1 MNHMDKII
9 AERIKELRNSKNI
22 TQEKLAEICGI
33 SRSKVSCWEN
43 ANRDMSITDAI
54 NLANYFKISVDSLL
68 NRDVLCKEEYIRISQ
83 KFFSRCKCSIE
94 EKIQIIRLIEDGIM
108 KDNIS
113 EIYEK
118 YKMLQ
123 NETK

>member
-1 MNHMDKII
+1 MDKII

-22 TQEKLAEICGI
+22 TQEKLAEVCGI

-54 NLANYFKISVDSLL
+54 NLANYFEISVDSLL
-68 NRDVLCKEEYIRISQ
+68 NRDVINKEEYLRISQ
-83 KFFSRCKCSIE
+83 KFFSRCKCSVD
-94 EKIQIIRLIEDGIM
+94 EKIQIIKLIEDGIV